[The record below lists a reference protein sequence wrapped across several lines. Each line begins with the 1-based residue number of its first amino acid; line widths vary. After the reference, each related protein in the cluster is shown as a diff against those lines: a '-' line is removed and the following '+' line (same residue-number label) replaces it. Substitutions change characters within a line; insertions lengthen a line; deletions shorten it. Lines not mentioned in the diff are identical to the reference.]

1 MVLKELARRGHPC
14 APWLDLTESVKSEL
28 FPGGVGEAELAT
40 VARWQELQS
49 RTHRLPELPEAILA
63 GLAPST
69 RKAWDAVR
77 AGAPVVLTGQ
87 QPVLAGGPFFVWLKA
102 AGAIAAARR
111 ASKVLGREVVPL
123 FWIAGDDSDL
133 DEVRSQA
140 DPLSGAV
147 LQAQFDPAGKGRPV
161 GDLAFAADEAQRL
174 GLEMQ
179 RLWPG
184 TAASRIQ
191 RESRNLSEQL
201 RRSLEHWFP
210 DAGLAIVDAA
220 WPGMR
225 PAFAGSYAV
234 FARHHEIVSQALE
247 EGIGAARAAGL
258 SVSLRSLPG
267 RTRLFSLEGGVRT
280 RLDAPENGEALAQQ
294 ILADP
299 EGFSHDAASRIFAA
313 ETAFPVLS
321 HVLGPGEFAYVAC
334 LGRLQ
339 ERLGKTIG
347 TALPRPS
354 LTMLPSEL
362 VPWAQAC
369 AHDLDQPAP
378 ASPRSLELEWLRRA
392 HPETAALARFWKEQ
406 RQTYLQALGADGS
419 ASLERLLER
428 EEAKRLRS
436 RLLEKGR
443 QAPEAMSG
451 IRELW
456 AWLGAGSLQE
466 RGVPTWALESHLG
479 KAALVAI
486 QDLISDS
493 VVSGHPVLEGIR

>member
-1 MVLKELARRGHPC
+1 MVLGELARRRHPC
-14 APWLDLTESVKSEL
+14 GPWLELAPEARERL
-28 FPGGVGEAELAT
+28 FPGGIGEEPLAT
-40 VARWQELQS
+40 LARWEELQTRS
-49 RTHRLPELPEAILA
+49 HRVPELSETLLSS
-63 GLAPST
+63 LAPAT
-69 RKAWDAVR
+69 RLAWEKIR

-133 DEVRSQA
+133 EEVQAQA

-147 LQAQFDPAGKGRPV
+147 LQADFGNVPKGAPV
-161 GDLAFAADEAQRL
+161 GNLPFAPGEPQRL
-174 GLEMQ
+174 GDEME
-179 RLWPG
+179 RLWRG

-225 PAFAGSYAV
+225 DAFAGSYAI
-234 FARHHEIVSQALE
+234 FARHHEIVDAALE
-247 EGIGAARAAGL
+247 EGIASAREAGL
-258 SVSLRSLPG
+258 PVSLRPLPG

-280 RLDAPENGEALAQQ
+280 RLEAPKDGEFLAQE

-299 EGFSHDAASRIFAA
+299 ERFSHDAASRIFAA
-313 ETAFPVLS
+313 ETAFPVLA

-339 ERLGKTIG
+339 ERLGRSIG
-347 TALPRPS
+347 RALPRPS
-354 LTMLPSEL
+354 LSLLPSDLIEL
-362 VPWAQAC
+362 AQAC
-369 AHDLDQPAP
+369 GQGFEKPAP
-378 ASPRSLELEWLRRA
+378 ASSRTLELNWLRRA

-406 RQTYLQALGADGS
+406 RQSYLNALGLEAGS
-419 ASLERLLER
+419 SMERGLER
-428 EEAKRLRS
+428 EERKRLRM
-436 RLLEKGR
+436 RLLEKGKES
-443 QAPEAMSG
+443 PEQMAA
-451 IRELW
+451 IRRLW
-456 AWLGAGSLQE
+456 AWLGAGALQE
-466 RGVPTWALESHLG
+466 RGVPTWALEAHLG
-479 KAALVAI
+479 RGTLEAVSLLVMEM
-486 QDLISDS
+486 DNSC
-493 VVSGHPVLEGIR
+493 HPVLEVP